1 LSTGSICIKGKGR
14 KERFAFLIEPYEINE
29 MKLYLSICSTFDMAH
44 DRLLVNS
51 RFEPLTEEGVRNILK
66 RLAQKAG
73 VDKKITPHM
82 FRHTA
87 ATRLLEN
94 GADLRVVQEFL
105 GHSSIRM
112 TERYTHVSKRFL
124 RHTLAKYHP
133 LKMMAA

>member
-1 LSTGSICIKGKGR
+1 
-14 KERFAFLIEPYEINE
+14 